1 MEVKMDDKM
10 FKAVDDRL
18 SEVEWHLVRILDAIQ
33 DIGFDRETAER
44 LVIQARDVLIQQIK
58 EQNNDK

>member
-1 MEVKMDDKM
+1 MDENILRAIDDK
-10 FKAVDDRL
+10 L
-18 SEVEWHLVRILDAIQ
+18 SKVEWHLVRILDAIQ

-44 LVIQARDVLIQQIK
+44 LVIQTRDVLIQQIK